1 MIKLIASDMDGT
13 LLNDKMEVS
22 DENAQAIRE
31 AQAAGIEFMVAT
43 GRGVTEAK
51 PLLAAQNLKPAF
63 ITLNG
68 AMVFDEAGK
77 LVVTIP
83 IADDLNDYIVKTLQK
98 DNIYFEVVTNKGVFS
113 DSRVERI
120 QNVADLLVDLNPD
133 TTYKLA
139 VALAAARLELMNI
152 NYVDNYQELLDDPTI
167 QIMKFIA
174 FTGERH
180 DILKAP
186 AKTFEATCKLSVT
199 SSSANNIEVN
209 NIKAQK
215 GYAVE
220 AYAKQRGITMDEV
233 MTIGDNL
240 NDASMIKMAKYG
252 VAMGNAIPEITAL
265 AWDTTKTNSEN
276 GVAAAIRKAIR
287 VNKAEASN
295 AHF

>member
-98 DNIYFEVVTNKGVFS
+98 ET
-113 DSRVERI
+113 
-120 QNVADLLVDLNPD
+120 
-133 TTYKLA
+133 
-139 VALAAARLELMNI
+139 
-152 NYVDNYQELLDDPTI
+152 
-167 QIMKFIA
+167 
-174 FTGERH
+174 FT
-180 DILKAP
+180 L
-186 AKTFEATCKLSVT
+186 KLSPT
-199 SSSANNIEVN
+199 KASSQIV
-209 NIKAQK
+209 
-215 GYAVE
+215 
-220 AYAKQRGITMDEV
+220 
-233 MTIGDNL
+233 
-240 NDASMIKMAKYG
+240 ASSGFKMLP
-252 VAMGNAIPEITAL
+252 ICSLI
-265 AWDTTKTNSEN
+265 
-276 GVAAAIRKAIR
+276 
-287 VNKAEASN
+287 
-295 AHF
+295 